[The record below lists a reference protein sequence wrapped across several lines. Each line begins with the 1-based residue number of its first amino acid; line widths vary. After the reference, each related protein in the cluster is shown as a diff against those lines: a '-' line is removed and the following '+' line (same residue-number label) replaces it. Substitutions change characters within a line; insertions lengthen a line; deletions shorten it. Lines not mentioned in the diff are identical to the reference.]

1 MYSYNIFKKELCNF
15 LNENEK
21 DIIRKDIYEFNKLI
35 NIIDYLPPLYL
46 EKNKYFNVLFKE
58 KNIFKLLYLVCTEY
72 LKNINKTYEEDNEL
86 FNLSIKLINKFYDV
100 FKPINLNNKY
110 IVIYPKLSIK
120 KYITQV
126 KESEDFRFS
135 YISEKTLEKLIYL
148 IIKFSEFELSNIDKR
163 KFGEINLP
171 SLVLANIKLYE
182 KGILK
187 IYQNEDRKIEFYLTK
202 INTNKANSKIIKDN
216 EYIMYKIIE
225 ILCKNNYG
233 SFTACDFMK

>member
-1 MYSYNIFKKELCNF
+1 MYSYNIFKKELNSF

-35 NIIDYLPPLYL
+35 NIIDYLPPLYI
-46 EKNKYFNVLFKE
+46 EKNKYFNTLFKE
-58 KNIFKLLYLVCTEY
+58 KNILKLLHLVCTEY
-72 LKNINKTYEEDNEL
+72 LKNINKTYKEDNEL
-86 FNLSIKLINKFYDV
+86 FHLSIKLINKFYDV
-100 FKPINLNNKY
+100 FKPINLNNQN
-110 IVIYPKLSIK
+110 VAIYPKFSIK

-126 KESEDFRFS
+126 REAEDFRFS

-148 IIKFSEFELSNIDKR
+148 IIKFSEFELSNIDKG

-187 IYQNEDRKIEFYLTK
+187 IYQNEDKKIEFYLTRK
-202 INTNKANSKIIKDN
+202 TTNKINSKIIKNDD
-216 EYIMYKIIE
+216 YVICKIIE
-225 ILCKNNYG
+225 MLRKNNYG
-233 SFTACDFMK
+233 CFTVYDFMK